1 MLKQL
6 IPPLIILAV
15 LTGCSGLLLDALSG
29 SESSDPALVGST
41 LDPGLGQAT
50 PIEDLLLPLS
60 QAIPGLGLLSPL
72 LLLSRRFRKT
82 TGKAIRMVSGNSA
95 PKKWVTELYER
106 VNDLEARLEPP
117 DDRPGS

>member
-1 MLKQL
+1 VLKQL
-6 IPPLIILAV
+6 IPPILILAV

-29 SESSDPALVGST
+29 SEYSDPALAEST
-41 LDPGLGQAT
+41 LDPVLGQAS
-50 PIEDLLLPLS
+50 PIEDLLLPLT

-72 LLLSRRFRKT
+72 LLLSRRFRKAS
-82 TGKAIRMVSGNSA
+82 GKVIRTVSGNSA